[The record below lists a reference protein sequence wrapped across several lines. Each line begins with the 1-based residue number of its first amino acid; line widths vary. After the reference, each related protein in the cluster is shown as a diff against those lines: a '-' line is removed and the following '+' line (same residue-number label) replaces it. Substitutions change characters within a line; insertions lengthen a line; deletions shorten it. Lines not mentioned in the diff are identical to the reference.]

1 MGTNKDARSLAPEA
15 QEAVRMKAVEA
26 VLGGRTQTEVAELFG
41 VTRQSVGQWVK
52 AHRNEGQ
59 AGLKAQRRGRPKGSG
74 RRLEPWQMAQV
85 AKTLRDKMPEQ
96 VKLPF
101 YLWTR
106 EAVVALA
113 ERRFRVRISVWTA
126 GRYLKR
132 WGFTPQKP
140 MRRAYERSDE
150 AVRRWLTEEYP
161 AVRQRAKAQ
170 GGEVYWGDE
179 MGLRSDHVA
188 GRSYSVKGKTPVVAA
203 TGRRFGCNVISALTN
218 RGQLNFMVF
227 KDRFTVPVFLDFL
240 RRLTKQAG
248 RKVFLIVDGHPVH
261 RARKVRNWL
270 EANADLIELF
280 FLPSYSPH
288 LNPDE
293 VLNQDVKTN
302 AVGRRRARTLPELMQ
317 NVRGFLRSRQRRP
330 HIVQRYFLERHVRYA
345 AT

>member
-1 MGTNKDARSLAPEA
+1 MRSGDARSLSPAA
-15 QEAVRMKAVEA
+15 QEALRLKAVKA
-26 VLGGRTQTEVAELFG
+26 VLGGRTKTEVAELLG
-41 VTRQSVGQWVK
+41 VTRQTVAQWVK
-52 AHRNEGQ
+52 AYRARGE
-59 AGLKAQRRGRPKGSG
+59 AALRARPRGRPKGVG
-74 RRLEPWQMAQV
+74 YRLQPWQMAQI

-106 EAVVALA
+106 EAVVALV
-113 ERRFRVRISVWTA
+113 ERRFRARISVWTA

-150 AVRRWLTEEYP
+150 AVRRWLQEEYP
-161 AVRQRAKAQ
+161 AIQKRAKAE
-170 GGEVYWGDE
+170 GAEIYWGDE

-188 GRSYSVKGKTPVVAA
+188 GRSYSLKGKTPVVAA
-203 TGRRFGCNVISALTN
+203 TGRRFGCNVMSAITN

-240 RRLTKQAG
+240 RRLTRQAE
-248 RKVFLIVDGHPVH
+248 RKVFMIVDGHPVH
-261 RARKVRNWL
+261 RAKKVRVWL
-270 EANADLIELF
+270 QANADSIELF

-293 VLNQDVKTN
+293 VLNQDVKAN
-302 AVGRRRARTLPELMQ
+302 AVGRQRARTLPDLMA
-317 NVRGFLRSRQRRP
+317 NVRGFLRSRQHRP
-330 HIVQRYFLERHVRYA
+330 ATVRRYFLERHVRYA
-345 AT
+345 AA